1 MRIPTFLVP
10 MVLAAAS
17 LLLPAPSLAQDRFPN
32 PPRAN
37 ASYSDAVR
45 VGDLV
50 FLSGV
55 VSSDPDPATQFR
67 TIFERIER
75 ILRDAG
81 SSLDRVIEITTYHV
95 GMHDHIQVFMGVK
108 SEFLPN
114 LPSWTAVGV
123 TELYNANALVEV
135 KVIAAVGDD
144 ER

>member
-1 MRIPTFLVP
+1 MRIPSFSVS
-10 MVLAAAS
+10 MIFVAAS
-17 LLLPAPSLAQDRFPN
+17 LLAPSQMLAQDRFPD
-32 PPRAN
+32 PPREN
-37 ASYSDAVR
+37 ASYADAVR

-67 TIFERIER
+67 RIFERIGR
-75 ILRDAG
+75 ILGDAG

-95 GMHDHIQVFMGVK
+95 GMHDHIDLFMEVK
-108 SEFLPN
+108 SEFMPN

-123 TELYNANALVEV
+123 TELYSGSALVEV
-135 KVIAAVGDD
+135 KVIAAVGD